1 MNKNIDRRSAVKS
14 LIVGSVGSLIAA
26 GSTTDVSAQ
35 QTTSTNRPAFKTY
48 QPRNFSFSGIKAIE
62 PEMLEQHINLY
73 KGYVTNVN
81 KAQGAMADML
91 AAGKADTTEFSE
103 TRRRLGFEYAGVRL
117 HEFYF
122 EMIRREGSAVDA
134 KLKTEVSKVWGS
146 WDNWIADITR
156 TAMMRGIGWAILYRD
171 NMTGGLQN
179 FWISDHENGHP
190 PGFSPI
196 FVLDIWEHAY
206 IKQFGAAGR
215 KGYVDALLK
224 NVDWSVVAKRLK

>member
-1 MNKNIDRRSAVKS
+1 MGTV
-14 LIVGSVGSLIAA
+14 IAA
-26 GSTTDVSAQ
+26 GSATDLAAQ
-35 QTTSTNRPAFKTY
+35 KAAANRPVFKLY
-48 QPRNFSFSGIKAIE
+48 EPKAFSFAGMKALD
-62 PEMLEQHINLY
+62 PEMLEHHVNLY
-73 KGYVTNVN
+73 KGYVINVN
-81 KAQGAMADML
+81 KAQTAMSEMAAD
-91 AAGKADTTEFSE
+91 GKADSTEFSE

-122 EMIRREGSAVDA
+122 EMIKPEGSAVDA

-146 WDNWIADITR
+146 WENWIADITR

-171 NMTGGLQN
+171 PVTGGLQN
-179 FWISDHENGHP
+179 FWINDHENGHP
-190 PGFSPI
+190 PAFETI

>member
-1 MNKNIDRRSAVKS
+1 MNKNMDRRSAVKS
-14 LIVGSVGSLIAA
+14 LIVGSVGTLIAA
-26 GSTTDVSAQ
+26 GSATDVSAQ
-35 QTTSTNRPAFKTY
+35 QTISANRPTFKTY
-48 QPRNFSFSGIKAIE
+48 EPRNFSFSGIKAIE

-81 KAQGAMADML
+81 KAQTAMTDML

-103 TRRRLGFEYAGVRL
+103 TRRRLGFEYSGIRL

-122 EMIRREGSAVDA
+122 EMIKPEGSAVDA

-171 NMTGGLQN
+171 PVTGGLQN

-190 PGFSPI
+190 PAFDPI

-215 KGYVDALLK
+215 RGYIEALLK
-224 NVDWSVVAKRLK
+224 NVDWSIVAKRLR